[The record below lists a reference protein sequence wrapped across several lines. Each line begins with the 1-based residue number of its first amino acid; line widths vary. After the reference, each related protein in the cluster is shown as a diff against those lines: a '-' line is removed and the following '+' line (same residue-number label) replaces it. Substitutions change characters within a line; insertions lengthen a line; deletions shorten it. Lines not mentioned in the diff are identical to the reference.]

1 MPQHKFK
8 VGQIVDYHAN
18 HLGMPAS
25 LKAYTIVRQLP
36 SDGDRPAVP
45 HQVRGRDLRAHRQGA
60 RPRPAQRGLTW
71 SIADS
76 DR

>member
-1 MPQHKFK
+1 MSQHKFK

-36 SDGDRPAVP
+36 SDGADLQYRIKSVGETFERIAKE
-45 HQVRGRDLRAHRQGA
+45 RDLGRRNSA
-60 RPRPAQRGLTW
+60 
-71 SIADS
+71 
-76 DR
+76 